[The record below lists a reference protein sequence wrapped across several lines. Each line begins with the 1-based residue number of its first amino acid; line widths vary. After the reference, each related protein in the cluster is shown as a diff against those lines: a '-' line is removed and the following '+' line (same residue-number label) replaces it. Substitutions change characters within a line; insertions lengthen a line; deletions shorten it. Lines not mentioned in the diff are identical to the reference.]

1 MDLFSSFRLN
11 IGNGGRGQQWESE
24 MPSPSDHPRRL
35 IWFCNTESVADH
47 PETLVR
53 LRDEIGL
60 TTIMPES
67 HVCHTSG
74 FAASP
79 EIAARGPFEDWRER
93 EDKWPKAAQGI
104 YPPVAGTVSGYDD
117 GPLLSLIDSARQAG
131 IEVWGHFGLWSYG
144 GEVYPEFALTD
155 LQGNSLGREGSQSA
169 WGTGLCPSR
178 RRINEWVVDC
188 LRALVRRYDVDG
200 FCVDHARYPPPAN
213 PASLLACG
221 CADCR
226 RESGALGYDFEA
238 MLEGLAEL
246 RSGMA
251 AADAVSLLTTAG
263 EAANLWEFLS
273 GFGGGDAARLWFES
287 RAALLAAR
295 MGEFREAVRTAAPS
309 MVFGSDLFAPSIAL
323 LGGQNYSEWED
334 VTDYLTGG
342 SSHGGVVG
350 WGTSVT
356 NLAAVWAEVICDRVP
371 GVGDEDVLGPIYA
384 LFGCGHLQLPL
395 TRPGLEQ
402 GGLPL
407 AELFEWEVSQ
417 LVKLSSGRVPRYPP
431 ISAGGNPELVRRL
444 CRAVVEAGCD
454 GAMLSLDPANGAI
467 LNVLSEEL
475 GAL

>member
-1 MDLFSSFRLN
+1 
-11 IGNGGRGQQWESE
+11 

-273 GFGGGDAARLWFES
+273 GFGGGDAARLWFER
-287 RAALLAAR
+287 RAARGGSDGGSQHGVRQRSVRAVHRPAGRPELQR
-295 MGEFREAVRTAAPS
+295 MGRRNRLPDGRE
-309 MVFGSDLFAPSIAL
+309 
-323 LGGQNYSEWED
+323 
-334 VTDYLTGG
+334 LTRWC
-342 SSHGGVVG
+342 GGVG
-350 WGTSVT
+350 HF
-356 NLAAVWAEVICDRVP
+356 
-371 GVGDEDVLGPIYA
+371 GD
-384 LFGCGHLQLPL
+384 Q
-395 TRPGLEQ
+395 
-402 GGLPL
+402 
-407 AELFEWEVSQ
+407 
-417 LVKLSSGRVPRYPP
+417 SGRSLGRGYLRPR
-431 ISAGGNPELVRRL
+431 AGSGR
-444 CRAVVEAGCD
+444 
-454 GAMLSLDPANGAI
+454 
-467 LNVLSEEL
+467 
-475 GAL
+475 